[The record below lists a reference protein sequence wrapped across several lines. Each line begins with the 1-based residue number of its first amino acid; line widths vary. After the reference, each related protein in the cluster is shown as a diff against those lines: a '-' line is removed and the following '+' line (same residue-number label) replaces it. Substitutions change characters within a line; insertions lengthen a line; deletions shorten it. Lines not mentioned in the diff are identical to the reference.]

1 MSIVPILLVPLPI
14 IPRIIPWISAITS
27 ILRLLP
33 HESIPPIW
41 LPPIILALIA
51 PLLPLLLIMRV
62 ITGPSGEILAS
73 HAELTLP
80 IRSIFPPYHMIISL
94 IFHSPLRSTNKGLY
108 AYKIEEHKHQSNP
121 IDHLIKNDNIN
132 QGNDL

>member
-1 MSIVPILLVPLPI
+1 MSILPILLVPLPI
-14 IPRIIPWISAITS
+14 IPRIVPRISAVTS

-33 HESIPPIW
+33 HESIPPIC
-41 LPPIILALIA
+41 LPSVILALIA
-51 PLLPLLLIMRV
+51 PLLPLLLIMGV
-62 ITGPSGEILAS
+62 VTGPSGEILAS
-73 HAELTLP
+73 HTELTLP
-80 IRSIFPPYHMIISL
+80 IGSIFPPYHMIISL